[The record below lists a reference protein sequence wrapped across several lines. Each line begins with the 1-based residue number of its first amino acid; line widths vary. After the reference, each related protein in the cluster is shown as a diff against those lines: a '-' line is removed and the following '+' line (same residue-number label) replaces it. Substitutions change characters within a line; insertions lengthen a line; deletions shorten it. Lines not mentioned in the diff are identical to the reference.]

1 MVPFAAETLF
11 HIGAFPVTNTILD
24 TLIVD
29 TGIITGMVI
38 LSKNFSNIPSGFQN
52 ALEYVVEGFYSLTE
66 SIAPKYAQRIFP
78 YFASFF
84 IFILLLNWSGLIP
97 GFGTIGFW
105 KVSENG
111 TRELIPFLRGASS
124 DINLTLALAI
134 ISVVATHS
142 MSIAVLGIKE
152 YLGRYFSLNPIF
164 LFVGLLEIISE
175 FTKMISLSFRLF
187 GNVYAGE
194 IVLQTISGIFA
205 FFAPIPFYAL
215 EIIVGLVQALV
226 FSILTMAFMSILTTS
241 HHEESH
247 AKEVTHA

>member
-1 MVPFAAETLF
+1 MVPFAAETIF

-24 TLIVD
+24 TLFVDGLIVA
-29 TGIITGMVI
+29 GIYI
-38 LSKNFSNIPSGFQN
+38 LNKNFSKIPSGFQN
-52 ALEYVVEGFYSLTE
+52 MIELVVEGFYNLTE
-66 SIAPKYAQRIFP
+66 SISPKNVKRIFP

-97 GFGTIGFW
+97 GFGTIGF
-105 KVSENG
+105 SQIGENG
-111 TRELIPFLRGASS
+111 TKEFIPFLRGAGS

-134 ISVVATHS
+134 ISVLATHI
-142 MSIAVLGIKE
+142 MSINVLGIKE
-152 YLGRYFSLNPIF
+152 YLSRYFSLNPIF
-164 LFVGLLEIISE
+164 LFVGFLEIISE

-194 IVLQTISGIFA
+194 VVLQTISGIAA
-205 FFAPIPFYAL
+205 FFVPIPFYAL

-226 FSILTMAFMSILTTS
+226 FAILTMAFMSILTTP

-247 AKEVTHA
+247 AKEVTHV